1 MSSTPPTRR
10 GSGMLQPDLEP
21 DVLHQLPLAYL
32 LGMQGVALFRAFNG
46 EYPREW
52 AEARIAEIRRL
63 LDAADELGGGID
75 VPVISTSEAYD
86 GWAPVYDGPRNL
98 MLEREQAIMWPILES
113 LPVGEALDVACGT
126 GRHAAHLVEL
136 GHRVRGVDASAGMI
150 AMAREKLPDV
160 ELHHAD
166 WLELPLSDDS
176 VDLVVSG
183 LALTHARDLRA
194 LFAELVRVLRPGGHL
209 VVSDSRGL
217 LEGAR
222 LYPMVFEDRN
232 GDPGFM
238 RAWVHPTSAYLEAA
252 LPLGLRLRACSE
264 YAGHRDMVDESGT
277 ELVDDEPIERW
288 SAREEPVDIYL
299 LHPWAPAAT
308 NANFRD
314 KPSCIVWHFELD
326 EPGGQAT

>member
-1 MSSTPPTRR
+1 MSATPRTHRP
-10 GSGMLQPDLEP
+10 SSMLQPDPEP

-63 LDAADELGGGID
+63 LDAADEIGGGID
-75 VPVISTSEAYD
+75 VPAISTAEAYD

-98 MLEREQAIMWPILES
+98 MLESEQALVWPILEA
-113 LPVGEALDVACGT
+113 LPVGDALDVACGT
-126 GRHAAHLVEL
+126 GRHAAYLARL
-136 GHRVRGVDASAGMI
+136 GHHVVGVDASPGMI
-150 AMAREKLPDV
+150 DVARQKLPDV
-160 ELHHAD
+160 ELHQGD
-166 WLELPLSDDS
+166 WLDLPRPDDS

-183 LALTHARDLRA
+183 LALTHARDLGPV
-194 LFAELVRVLRPGGHL
+194 FAEMVRVLRPGGHL

-217 LEGAR
+217 HEGAR

-232 GDPGFM
+232 GEPGFM
-238 RAWVHPTSAYLEAA
+238 RAWAHPTSAYLDAA
-252 LPLGLRLRACSE
+252 LPLGLQVRGCTE
-264 YAGHRDMVDESGT
+264 YVGHSDMVDESGT
-277 ELVDDEPIERW
+277 ELIDDEPVERW
-288 SAREEPVDIYL
+288 TAREEPVDIYL

-314 KPSCIVWHFELD
+314 KPTCIGWHFQLEAA
-326 EPGGQAT
+326 G